1 MATKEPDHQDI
12 LKEKDLLQHMLVQK
26 IQKHHLTVLMDPDLE
41 LDFKTMNSQPETHGQ
56 ITKIIKEEKNK
67 YQINGNLMKPMI
79 TMPLVDQKDG
89 ERVQLKVI
97 TKTQVLLLGVK
108 RELMLN
114 LNTKMITKKLKIIGQ
129 ELKLVRTGK
138 ILEIILLARDKLLL
152 NLKLKP

>member
-1 MATKEPDHQDI
+1 MATRKPDHQDI

-26 IQKHHLTVLMDPDLE
+26 IQKPHLTVLMDPDLE
-41 LDFKTMNSQPETHGQ
+41 LDSKTMKHQPETHGQ

-79 TMPLVDQKDG
+79 TMLLVDQRDG

-97 TKTQVLLLGVK
+97 TKTPVLLPGVK

-114 LNTKMITKKLKIIGQ
+114 LNSKMITKKLKIIGQ
-129 ELKLVRTGK
+129 ESKLVRIGK
-138 ILEIILLARDKLLL
+138 ILEITRLVRDKLLL